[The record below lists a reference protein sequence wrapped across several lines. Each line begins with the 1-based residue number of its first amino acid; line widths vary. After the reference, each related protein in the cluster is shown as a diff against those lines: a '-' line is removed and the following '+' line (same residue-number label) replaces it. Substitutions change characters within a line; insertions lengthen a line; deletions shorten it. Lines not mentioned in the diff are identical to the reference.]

1 MARAPSSVTHGC
13 IGITA
18 PRLALEVVLAA
29 LVLLVAV
36 AHHKEVVVAFVRVA
50 LRTANREEDGLCE
63 TKNCKNLEPLHH
75 LLNFKIKLIKTLI
88 SLILHALL
96 FGFDHSFVFFL
107 RDNLSF

>member
-1 MARAPSSVTHGC
+1 MARAPRSVTHGC

-18 PRLALEVVLAA
+18 PRLALKVVLAA

-36 AHHKEVVVAFVRVA
+36 AHHKEVVVAFIRVA
-50 LRTANREEDGLCE
+50 LRTANREEHGLCE
-63 TKNCKNLEPLHH
+63 TKNCKNLEPVH